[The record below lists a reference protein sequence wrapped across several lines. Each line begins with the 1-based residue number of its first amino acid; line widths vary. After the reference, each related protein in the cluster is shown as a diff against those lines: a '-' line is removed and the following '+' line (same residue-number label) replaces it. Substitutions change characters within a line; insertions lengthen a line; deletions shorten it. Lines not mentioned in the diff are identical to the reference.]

1 MADRLRKDLQ
11 IGTFANLVAKD
22 LQKAIRME
30 AADDRGICRCV
41 TCGKKGHYKRMQGGH
56 FVPGRRQSI
65 LFIEEN
71 IHVQCINCNNY
82 LSGNVMEYERFMVNT
97 YGKDAVDEIRAL
109 KNVVVSHT
117 REELA
122 EMQDGYKQRIK
133 TQEQRLKDFSC
144 GFGD

>member
-82 LSGNVMEYERFMVNT
+82 LSGNVMEYERFMVQR
-97 YGKDAVDEIRAL
+97 YGEEKVEELRAL
-109 KNVVVSHT
+109 KRQVVSHT

-122 EMQDGYKQRIK
+122 DMRDGYKQRIK

>member
-65 LFIEEN
+65 LFVEEN
-71 IHVQCINCNNY
+71 IHVQCISCNNY
-82 LSGNVMEYERFMVNT
+82 LSGNVMEYERFMVNSGT
-97 YGKDAVDEIRAL
+97 ERMQVDEMQSIETPTSWCHTPG
-109 KNVVVSHT
+109 KNW
-117 REELA
+117 R
-122 EMQDGYKQRIK
+122 R
-133 TQEQRLKDFSC
+133 C
-144 GFGD
+144 GTDTSSE

>member
-41 TCGKKGHYKRMQGGH
+41 TCGKKGHYKRMHGGH

-71 IHVQCINCNNY
+71 IHVQCISCNNY

-97 YGKDAVDEIRAL
+97 YGQDAVDEIRAL
-109 KNVVVSHT
+109 KERRSVTHS
-117 REELA
+117 
-122 EMQDGYKQRIK
+122 
-133 TQEQRLKDFSC
+133 
-144 GFGD
+144 